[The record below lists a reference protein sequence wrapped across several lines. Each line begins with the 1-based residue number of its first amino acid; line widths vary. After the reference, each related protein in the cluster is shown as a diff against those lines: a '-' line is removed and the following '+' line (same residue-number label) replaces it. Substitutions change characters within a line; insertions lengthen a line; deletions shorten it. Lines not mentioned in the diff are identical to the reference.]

1 MLGTDF
7 NAAAIQT
14 AESLT
19 ARRLE
24 KEIEADTDS
33 DAGIGKTPS
42 DRFPEHNRLPY
53 GVYLEWQAMGEQPV
67 SDALAKAARSEGV
80 SFEHIG
86 LTLGTVI
93 HGVDLSEPLSD
104 SLINCIRQT
113 LLERKVIF
121 FRDQPLT
128 EDQLIQFAERF
139 GELDVFPFGRLGHN
153 PKVIEISHDEASA
166 PKMAGTR
173 M

>member
-1 MLGTDF
+1 MC
-7 NAAAIQT
+7 
-14 AESLT
+14 
-19 ARRLE
+19 
-24 KEIEADTDS
+24 
-33 DAGIGKTPS
+33 
-42 DRFPEHNRLPY
+42 
-53 GVYLEWQAMGEQPV
+53 EQPV
-67 SDALAKAARSEGV
+67 SDALAEAALSEGL

-93 HGVDLSEPLSD
+93 HGVGLSGPLSD

-139 GELDVFPFGRLGHN
+139 GELDVFHL
-153 PKVIEISHDEASA
+153 VA
-166 PKMAGTR
+166 
-173 M
+173 